1 MEKLSCNEAKK
12 MDLVD
17 YLFSLGHQPV
27 KIRGNDYWYRSPLR
41 NEKTASFK
49 VDRSLNVWYD
59 HSLQK
64 GGNLVDFGILFH
76 KCSISELLQ
85 KLGQQNTLSFQ
96 NPKHLNHSA
105 SLHSAGE
112 KGKIIIMDTRQN
124 IKLAALKAYLEYR
137 KIPLEIANRFCK
149 EVDFLLYDRKYT
161 VIGFQNSAGGFELRS
176 ANFKGSSSP
185 KDVTELGQDL
195 STEILVFEGFMD
207 FLTYQA
213 IHQPKFI
220 LRPELQP
227 NFLILNSIGFLE
239 KMKPKLEQY
248 TSIHLHMDR
257 DKKGIEVTKDALA
270 ISNKYRDES
279 TAYENYK
286 DLNEYLMKEQ
296 HEPKQSQTRSRKLS
310 R

>member
-1 MEKLSCNEAKK
+1 

-17 YLFSLGHQPV
+17 YLFSWGHQPV

-41 NEKTASFK
+41 DEKTASFK
-49 VDRSLNVWYD
+49 VNRNLNVWYD

-76 KCSISELLQ
+76 RCSISELLQ
-85 KLGQQNTLSFQ
+85 KLGQQKPLSFQ
-96 NPKHLNHSA
+96 NPKPLDHPASIPSA
-105 SLHSAGE
+105 SE
-112 KGKIIIMDTRQN
+112 KGKIIVIDTRQN
-124 IKLAALKAYLEYR
+124 IKLSALKEYLEYR
-137 KIPLEIANRFCK
+137 RVPLEIANRFCK

-161 VIGFQNSAGGFELRS
+161 VIGFQNIAGGFELRS
-176 ANFKGSSSP
+176 AQFKGSSSP

-195 STEILVFEGFMD
+195 SKEILVFEGFVD

-213 IHQPKFI
+213 IHQAKFLMLPKQ
-220 LRPELQP
+220 QP

-239 KMKPKLEQY
+239 KMKLKLSQY
-248 TSIHLHMDR
+248 PSIHLYLDR

-270 ISNKYRDES
+270 LSNKFRDES
-279 TAYENYK
+279 LVYENSK
-286 DLNEYLMKEQ
+286 DLNEYLMKDQLEI
-296 HEPKQSQTRSRKLS
+296 KQSQSRGRKLF